1 MSDFSQ
7 LCPLFNTGVYSEL
20 TIPGP
25 IAMSG
30 VSATSNALVGALTR
44 AAYPGSFKF
53 QRTVVVTRVYI
64 KKDKTCGTACI
75 IAARR
80 HAATGTAAGTKF
92 ASFAVTTT
100 VTKNTLSRI
109 KAMTTASK
117 REFEARRLAPC
128 KPVHATSPQA
138 KSPGMVVRPSR
149 SVLTPPQ
156 K

>member
-25 IAMSG
+25 IYMSG

-44 AAYPGSFKF
+44 AANPGSFKF
-53 QRTVVVTRVYI
+53 QRTVIVTKVYV

-75 IAARR
+75 IEAKR
-80 HAATGTAAGTKF
+80 HAGTGTAAGTTF

-100 VTKNTLSRI
+100 STKNTVSRI
-109 KAMTTASK
+109 RAMTTAAK
-117 REFEARRLAPC
+117 TFLAADVLGFAP
-128 KPVHATSPQA
+128 ATKKITDGGRYSFIIRY
-138 KSPGMVVRPSR
+138 KE
-149 SVLTPPQ
+149 